1 MQSSGSDMEKQLLQ
15 VELKTCKDNLQRA
28 KQRIKDLRG
37 KLDTSENSRIEMKLE
52 LSRLERQ
59 VRRLNSD
66 EAKKRQSLES
76 ATKDIELE
84 TLRRAN
90 GRLKRRVSQLE
101 DMNTTWRWKNGASFS
116 FTRPSLPTSGST
128 DYDSGCWSSVSPANS
143 LESLDSKSD
152 FDDSASTFSTGVFSP
167 GISEQLEQVKSELA
181 ETRQKEQ
188 GLRQQLGKTEEE
200 SRKKVKALTLDV
212 QAADAEKQSI
222 LLKMEA
228 LEKHSKSLQSKVNNY
243 QLLQSEDEK
252 MKERLD
258 ELLGICEELENEK
271 DSACERV
278 KELEERLATAEAQ
291 QSQVEVQSE
300 EVQTDHTITAFADQ
314 SSQLKELEKQM
325 HHMKKENRRL
335 RLQLKIKEE
344 DERAAREKLEVENR
358 RASVMN
364 DYWSQSTLSL
374 GRSQSLHEKNKVNIH
389 MKHVYTYVRP
399 RAIWKLFLCQPCS
412 YTPFCVAWN
421 SMYSNTSC
429 TAYTCHV

>member
-1 MQSSGSDMEKQLLQ
+1 MEKQLLE
-15 VELKTCKDNLQRA
+15 VELKTSKDNLQRA

-116 FTRPSLPTSGST
+116 FPRPSLPTSGST
-128 DYDSGCWSSVSPANS
+128 DYDSGCWSSVSPTNS

-167 GISEQLEQVKSELA
+167 GISEQLEQVKSELV

-188 GLRQQLGKTEEE
+188 GLRQQLEKTEEE

-212 QAADAEKQSI
+212 QAADAEKRSI

-228 LEKHSKSLQSKVNNY
+228 LEKHSKSLQSKVDDY
-243 QLLQSEDEK
+243 QLLQSEDAK

-258 ELLGICEELENEK
+258 ELLGICDELENER
-271 DSACERV
+271 DSAFERV

-291 QSQVEVQSE
+291 QSPAEVRSE
-300 EVQTDHTITAFADQ
+300 EVQTDHTITAFTDR

-325 HHMKKENRRL
+325 NHMKKENRRL

-374 GRSQSLHEKNKVNIH
+374 GRSQSLQEKNKVNIH
-389 MKHVYTYVRP
+389 MKCVCTSSCSLGTVSMSTMFLHTLLCRLEFYV
-399 RAIWKLFLCQPCS
+399 
-412 YTPFCVAWN
+412 
-421 SMYSNTSC
+421 
-429 TAYTCHV
+429 